1 VSERRPRVAV
11 VTFPGSL
18 DDRDALRAVATM
30 GGEPVSVWHGDADLR
45 GADAVI
51 LPGGFS
57 YGDYLRTGAIA
68 RFAPAMKAVG
78 AFAAAGG
85 PVLGVCN
92 GFQILCEAGLL
103 PGALIRN
110 GGLAFVCRG
119 VNLRVE
125 AGAAVGTPSDERP
138 QDIAAAA
145 TILRMPIKHGEGQY
159 VASRADLDRIE
170 AAGQVALRYCS
181 PSGEASDVFN
191 PNGSRNGIAGVWN
204 EGRNVLGLM
213 PHPEHAVDP
222 DLGPTGGQAVFRWL
236 LAAAGAGAR
245 VPA

>member
-1 VSERRPRVAV
+1 VTRTVAV
-11 VTFPGSL
+11 VTFPGSN
-18 DDRDALRAVATM
+18 DDRDAMRAVRLM
-30 GGEPVSVWHGDADLR
+30 GGDPVSVWHADPDLT

-68 RFAPAMKAVG
+68 RFAPVMDAVR
-78 AFAAAGG
+78 AFADAGR

-110 GGLAFVCRG
+110 RGLSFICRW

-125 AGAAVGTPSDERP
+125 PGAFGEDREGDGPNQVL
-138 QDIAAAA
+138 QI
-145 TILRMPIKHGEGQY
+145 PIKHGEGQFI
-159 VASRADLDRIE
+159 ASDQELDRIE
-170 AAGQVALRYCS
+170 GTGLVVLRYCS
-181 PSGEASDVFN
+181 PQGLIDEAFN
-191 PNGSRNGIAGVWN
+191 PNGAARGIAGIRN
-204 EGRNVLGLM
+204 EAGNVIGMM

-222 DLGPTGGQAVFRWL
+222 DLGPTGGQVVFDWL
-236 LAAAGAGAR
+236 LARAGSPAAVHA
-245 VPA
+245 